1 MTEFFSVS
9 IGEQSMKRGRQMQ
22 EQNAHVIWQ
31 NVCEKYLEN
40 EIPTLTYT
48 TWLKPIEPMLFD
60 NDTFVLSVPNEIS
73 RDFVLQYKDMVGT
86 ALRLSTKKD
95 FDVKVEINAKEKL
108 QMMEEN
114 ILNKDEKESSYIKKD
129 ILRPAYTFDSFV
141 VGSGNRFAHAACVAV
156 ASMQNSTNYNPLFL
170 YGGSGLGKTHLMHAI
185 GNYVLKEFSDKNV
198 VYVNS
203 ENFINEFIGA
213 IRSKEFEPFRNKY
226 RMTDLLLI
234 DDIQFLEGKERM
246 QEEFFHTF
254 NALYEAGKNIVL
266 TCDKP
271 PQSLITL
278 EERLKTRF
286 SSGITIDI
294 NPPDYETRIA
304 ILLQLAQKHRVD
316 WPDKVFDYIATHISS
331 NIRELEG
338 AFKTLY
344 AYSMLGGEINLETTR
359 NALKDQ
365 IDPQSVKSLNCE
377 LIMNVTSNYYNV
389 TIDDLKSKKRS
400 QEIVVP
406 RQIAMYLCRDLLN
419 KTYKE
424 IGNDFGNKNHAT
436 VMHAYQRIKDDLE
449 DNLDLV
455 HALKEI
461 KLRLSPL

>member
-1 MTEFFSVS
+1 M
-9 IGEQSMKRGRQMQ
+9 QS
-22 EQNAHVIWQ
+22 QNVQLIWQ
-31 NVCEKYLEN
+31 EVCTKYLEK
-40 EIPTLTYT
+40 EVPTLTYT
-48 TWLKPIEPMLFD
+48 TWLKPIDPILLDD
-60 NDTFVLSVPNEIS
+60 NTFILSVPNEIS
-73 RDFVLQYKDMVGT
+73 RDFVNQYKDMVQT
-86 ALRLSTKKD
+86 ALKLSTQKE
-95 FDVKVEINAKEKL
+95 FDVKVEINAKNQNKAVP
-108 QMMEEN
+108 EN
-114 ILNKDEKESSYIKKD
+114 ILQRDQETNTTSKKD
-129 ILRPAYTFDSFV
+129 SLNPAYTFESFV

-185 GNYVLKEFSDKNV
+185 GNHVINEFPRKKV

-203 ENFINEFIGA
+203 ENFINEFIEA
-213 IRSKEFEPFRNKY
+213 IRLKEFEPFRNKY
-226 RMTDLLLI
+226 RMADLLLI
-234 DDIQFLEGKERM
+234 DDIQFIEGKERM

-254 NALYEAGKNIVL
+254 NALYEAGKHIVL

-271 PQSLITL
+271 PQSLVTL

-304 ILLQLAQKHRVD
+304 ILLQLAQTHRVN
-316 WPDKVFDYIATHISS
+316 WPDEVFDYIASHISS

-365 IDPQSVKSLNCE
+365 IDPRSVKSLTSE

-389 TIDDLKSKKRS
+389 TVSDLLSRKRS
-400 QEIVVP
+400 TDIVVP
-406 RQIAMYLCRDLLN
+406 RQIAMYLCRTLLN
-419 KTYKE
+419 MTYKN
-424 IGNDFGNKNHAT
+424 IGKDFGDKNHAT
-436 VMHAYQRIKDDLE
+436 VMHACDRIKEEITTNTELE
-449 DNLDLV
+449 NTI
-455 HALKEI
+455 KEI
-461 KLRLSPL
+461 KLRLSPI